1 MTVAQRGLNLAMRAN
16 PIGLVITA
24 LVAIGGALV
33 LAYKKSETFRNIV
46 QGAFRVVVAAGKA
59 LWNGLQTGA
68 RLYVAYIKGL
78 ATVISAPFRAA
89 FRLIRSAWNST
100 VGGKG
105 FSVPDWVPIIG
116 GKTFRIPRMHSGGI
130 VPGAPGQ
137 ESMAI
142 LQAGEEV
149 KARGQVSGGRVVIEL
164 RSDGTSLGDALVEVL
179 ARSIRVRG
187 GDVQAVLGGA

>member
-1 MTVAQRGLNLAMRAN
+1 
-16 PIGLVITA
+16 
-24 LVAIGGALV
+24 
-33 LAYKKSETFRNIV
+33 
-46 QGAFRVVVAAGKA
+46 
-59 LWNGLQTGA
+59 
-68 RLYVAYIKGL
+68 L

-105 FSVPDWVPIIG
+105 FSVPDWVPIFG